1 MADPTP
7 DPSSLADRAVASLV
21 EQVGD
26 AASAEGIA
34 DVTAGLLARLCA
46 RLRGLVGDSGIAAV
60 LDRARKEHAAAL
72 AAAALASPGT
82 VEPASAG
89 STSPTAFAV
98 GTVRPWAEQVEH
110 VRHQLRELE
119 AAAALL
125 AAGDLIATFIGKVCT
140 FIGEPLAVR
149 LLGDPWPARRPGDQ
163 ERT

>member
-7 DPSSLADRAVASLV
+7 DPFSLADRAVASLI
-21 EQVGD
+21 EHVGGAVTAERTAD
-26 AASAEGIA
+26 A
-34 DVTAGLLARLCA
+34 TAGLLERLCA
-46 RLRGLVGDSGIAAV
+46 RLGGLVGDSGIAAV
-60 LDRARKEHAAAL
+60 LDRARKEHAASL
-72 AAAALASPGT
+72 AAAAPAARGK

-98 GTVRPWAEQVEH
+98 GTVRPWAEQVEQ
-110 VRHQLRELE
+110 VRDQLRALE
-119 AAAALL
+119 AAAALP

-163 ERT
+163 EGT